1 MVRISDNLRRISCLL
16 WAAPL
21 FAQPAFE
28 VASVKPF
35 TLTVATAVPP
45 SCPGG
50 RFVARFGLASI
61 IDWAYGIQPFELE
74 GLDKWPTA
82 RGAFA
87 IEATSSAQVSQGPAR
102 PGPTSDIQCR
112 AMVRTLLAERFKLTI
127 HRESRT
133 LSVYALQV
141 AKNGAKMQ
149 PATDADQ
156 DGVHV
161 NGAKTFGSPKG
172 WSMPELADFLTRSFY
187 LTPVVDR
194 TGLKGLYKLTL
205 NFAPGLYNVPGVAPQ
220 GDGPDI
226 FSAVEAQLGLKLE
239 QRKEPVETVVI
250 DHIEQPEAN

>member
-1 MVRISDNLRRISCLL
+1 MALNSANIIRISYLL
-16 WAAPL
+16 WTAPS

-28 VASVKPF
+28 VVSVKPF
-35 TLTVATAVPP
+35 TLTVASAVLP

-61 IDWAYGIQPFELE
+61 IDWAYRIQPFQLDGLE
-74 GLDKWPTA
+74 KWPAA

-87 IEATSSAQVSQGPAR
+87 IEAFAAMPVSE
-102 PGPTSDIQCR
+102 SQCR
-112 AMVRTLLAERFKLTI
+112 AMVQSLLADRFKLAV
-127 HRESRT
+127 HRETHT
-133 LSVYALQV
+133 LSVYALLI
-141 AKNGAKMQ
+141 AKNGAKMK

-156 DGVHV
+156 DGVHI
-161 NGAKTFGSPKG
+161 NNAKTFGSPKG
-172 WSMPELADFLTRSFY
+172 WSMEELADFLARSFY

-194 TGLKGLYKLTL
+194 TGLEGLHKLTL

-239 QRKEPVETVVI
+239 QRKEPIEMIVI
-250 DHIEQPEAN
+250 DHIEPPDAN

>member
-1 MVRISDNLRRISCLL
+1 MTRISNNLRRISCLL
-16 WAAPL
+16 WAAPI

-35 TLTVATAVPP
+35 TLTLATAVPP
-45 SCPGG
+45 SCPVG

-61 IDWAYGIQPFELE
+61 IDWAYGIQPFQLDGLE
-74 GLDKWPTA
+74 KWPTA

-87 IEATSSAQVSQGPAR
+87 IEATSAPVSPEPA
-102 PGPTSDIQCR
+102 SDARCR
-112 AMVRTLLAERFKLTI
+112 AMLQALLAERFKLAV
-127 HRESRT
+127 HRETRT
-133 LSVYALQV
+133 LSVYALLI

-172 WSMPELADFLTRSFY
+172 WSMEELADFLARSFY

-194 TGLKGLYKLTL
+194 TGLQGLYRLTL

-226 FSAVEAQLGLKLE
+226 FSAVESQLGLKLE
-239 QRKEPVETVVI
+239 QRKEPVEVMVI
-250 DHIEQPEAN
+250 DYIEQPEAN